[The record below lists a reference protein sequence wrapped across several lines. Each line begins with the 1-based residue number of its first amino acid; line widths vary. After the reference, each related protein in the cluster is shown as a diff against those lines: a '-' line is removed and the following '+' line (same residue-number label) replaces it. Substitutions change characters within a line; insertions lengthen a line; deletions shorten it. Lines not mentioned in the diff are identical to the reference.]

1 MSTAVQKFHEE
12 EAIGKTYD
20 WQVAKRLLRYL
31 KPYLRLLFPALVLT
45 LILNLL
51 GVMQPKFTQYAID
64 WFILPKTTQGLNLF
78 VFAFFG
84 VQVFRFVAA
93 YFQSVLLNTVG
104 QYVMFDLRKEIYDKL
119 QHQEVAYF
127 DRNPVGRIMTRLTA
141 DVDALNELF
150 TSGVTDLLGDLV
162 MIGAI
167 IGVMV
172 YMDLRLTLITL
183 LTVPMLFV
191 ATSWFRKGARRG
203 FDMVRTRI
211 ARIFAFLQEHI
222 SGAQTVQIFNAEE
235 KSVRQFAKINDAHR
249 KSNIDTIFYYA
260 VFFPLVDFIGA
271 VGIALIIWYGGYRV
285 MQNALSL
292 GALVAF
298 IQYSGFLFQPI
309 RDISD
314 KYNVLQG
321 AVVASHR
328 IFKALDLPILV
339 TSPAKPLK
347 TGRAAGRI
355 QFENVWFAYKEED
368 WVLKDVSFTVES
380 GQSVALVGHTGSGK
394 TTITNL
400 LMRFYDVQKGRVLLD
415 GVDVREWDL
424 QSLRE
429 NFAVVLQDVFLFTG
443 SVESNIRLGRSD
455 ISDERV
461 HWAATEVRA
470 DNFIA
475 RLPNEYKSEVR
486 ERGAGLSVGQKQ
498 LISFARALAFDPAL
512 LILDEA
518 TSSIDT
524 ETEQLIQ
531 QAIARVMSNR
541 TSVIVAH
548 RLSTIQRADN
558 IIVLHHGEIREQGS
572 HQDLLALRGLYW
584 RLYKLQ
590 YSDPTRATAEAEE
603 EEEEQFVYRGRGPSF
618 SFGEGLG

>member
-1 MSTAVQKFHEE
+1 LSTSVKQFHEE
-12 EAIGKTYD
+12 EQIGKTYD
-20 WQVAKRLLRYL
+20 WQVARRLLRYL
-31 KPYLRLLFPALVLT
+31 KPYVRLLIPALIFT
-45 LILNLL
+45 LVLNLL
-51 GVMQPKFTQYAID
+51 GILQPKFTQYAID
-64 WFILPKTTQGLNLF
+64 WFIIPKSTRWLNTF
-78 VFAFFG
+78 VLVYALSQFLRFG
-84 VQVFRFVAA
+84 FS
-93 YFQSVLLNTVG
+93 YFQAVLLNTVG
-104 QYVMFDLRKEIYDKL
+104 QYVMYDLRREIYEKL
-119 QHQEVAYF
+119 QHQEVAYY

-162 MIGAI
+162 MIVAI
-167 IGVMV
+167 IATMA
-172 YMDLRLTLITL
+172 YMDTRLTLITL
-183 LTVPMLFV
+183 LTVPLLFV
-191 ATSWFRKGARRG
+191 ATNWFRKHARSG
-203 FDMVRTRI
+203 YDLVRIKI
-211 ARIFAFLQEHI
+211 ARIFSFLQEHF
-222 SGAQTVQIFNAEE
+222 SGAQTVQIFSAEA
-235 KSVRQFAKINDAHR
+235 KSVREFARINNEHR
-249 KSNIDTIFYYA
+249 TANVDTIFYYA

-271 VGIALIIWYGGYRV
+271 IGIALIIWYGGYRV
-285 MQNALSL
+285 MHSALTL
-292 GALVAF
+292 GGLVAF
-298 IQYSGFLFQPI
+298 IQYSNFLFQPI

-328 IFKALDLPILV
+328 IFKALDLPILI
-339 TSPAKPLK
+339 TTPAVPQK
-347 TGRAAGRI
+347 TGRAEGRI
-355 QFENVWFAYKEED
+355 EFENVWFAYNDEE
-368 WVLKDVSFTVES
+368 WVLQDVSFTVLP

-400 LMRFYDVQKGRVLLD
+400 LMRFYDVQKGRILLD
-415 GVDVREWDL
+415 GVDVRDWHL

-429 NFAVVLQDVFLFTG
+429 NFAVVLQDIFLFTG
-443 SVESNIRLGRSD
+443 TVESNIRLGRED

-470 DNFIA
+470 DNFIR
-475 RLPNEYKSEVR
+475 RLPQEYKSEVR

-531 QAIARVMSNR
+531 QAIARVMQKR

-558 IIVLHHGEIREQGS
+558 IIVLHHGEVREQGT
-572 HQDLLALRGLYW
+572 HQDLLTLQGLYW
-584 RLYKLQ
+584 KLYKLQ
-590 YSDPTRATAEAEE
+590 YSDPTWLAEDKEE
-603 EEEEQFVYRGRGPSF
+603 EPEQITYRPRGPSF
-618 SFGEGLG
+618 SFGEGMG